1 MADKISRLG
10 ILSQPAPLF
19 WQVNQI
25 VPAWRMALG
34 TLLAATAVVG
44 LGRLAHSSWA
54 GYGYGGLIFLVIT
67 WPLGGWLWRH
77 TRFTSATWG
86 QTLLLVAASLAM
98 GSAATHMLG
107 FNPQAGGL
115 SRLTPTAARQL
126 LWQFPLVLPVENLVL
141 LGGLIAVWQ
150 WVRPRGSGE
159 RLLVALVAALLFG
172 LWHVPSWGG
181 WTMLVIGLT
190 VWPWTIYLF
199 VTGDMLAPILAHVL
213 LDVLAVLQKAWPVG
227 ANQLLWPGVIL
238 ALLVFGLVFSLW
250 FDWHRARLRL

>member
-1 MADKISRLG
+1 
-10 ILSQPAPLF
+10 
-19 WQVNQI
+19 
-25 VPAWRMALG
+25 ALG

-77 TRFTSATWG
+77 TRLTSATWG